1 MNDTITVKTKR
12 DLNWG
17 VKNPKPG
24 VEPISIKAG
33 ETITLRFEPKNH
45 QSVYLVHSGTRV
57 AKLGLMNAHNYVTG
71 INPAPSM
78 KTLEKWSNDGVAKTV
93 TGHRT
98 EPDGTG
104 PDGSPSWLL
113 VFGII

>member
-1 MNDTITVKTKR
+1 MNDTITVTTKR

-24 VEPISIKAG
+24 VEPVTIKAG
-33 ETITLRFEPKNH
+33 ESITLHFDPANH
-45 QSVYLVHSGTRV
+45 QSVYVVHPSGRRL
-57 AKLGLMNAHNYVTG
+57 KLGLMNAHNYVTG
-71 INPAPSM
+71 IKPSPSM

-98 EPDGTG
+98 EPDGYG